1 VVVAPS
7 NPYDA
12 KGLLLSALQSAD
24 PVMVFE
30 PKRVYRGPDHGTN
43 WSAHPLGEVPEGHY
57 TVEFGKASTVR
68 ELQGRGTPVSLVTYG
83 AMVHTCAKAAELA
96 EAEGIDVELID
107 LRSLVPLDLP
117 ALVASGLRTGRVVV
131 ANEAPRTC
139 GFAAELLALI
149 GEHCFDH
156 LQAPPLRVTGWDTP
170 FPYTLEAAYMPDPQ
184 RVLAALRKTASY
196 R

>member
-1 VVVAPS
+1 
-7 NPYDA
+7 
-12 KGLLLSALQSAD
+12 
-24 PVMVFE
+24 
-30 PKRVYRGPDHGTN
+30 
-43 WSAHPLGEVPEGHY
+43 
-57 TVEFGKASTVR
+57 VR